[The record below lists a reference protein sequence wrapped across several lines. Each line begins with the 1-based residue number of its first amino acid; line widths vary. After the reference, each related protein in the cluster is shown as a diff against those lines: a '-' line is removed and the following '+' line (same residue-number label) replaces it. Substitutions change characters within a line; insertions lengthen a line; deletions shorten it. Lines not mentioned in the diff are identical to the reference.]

1 MKVAFVSQP
10 GEEVVPPVDGSS
22 SITNIAYQIARR
34 LTRSGEGEAIIYAK
48 KGSSQPDAEGDA
60 EGVQFR
66 RVPVEADHW
75 VKPFRLIERAWGAPN
90 AKRPLY
96 ASSLYYR
103 NYARRV
109 ARDAKAQGCDVVH
122 LLNYSQ
128 FAPTIRA
135 LHPKAKIVLHMQCAW
150 LTQLDEAMIRE
161 RLKAVDLVIGCS
173 DYVTEAVRQRFPE
186 MADRCHT
193 VYNGVDFDAIS
204 GRSREAAGDGAATER
219 ILYVGRLSPEKGVHV
234 LLEAFTQVA
243 ERRPQAELDL
253 IGTPGLLP
261 YEYIIAVD
269 DDPSVT
275 RLARFYGQGPIDKV
289 KTRILQNGA
298 AYLEC
303 LHAILPPSMEE
314 RVRFRGFV
322 PYTELAR
329 FYREADVF
337 LFPSVWDEP
346 FGMPAAEAMACGIP
360 IVVTRGGGLA
370 EVVDDGVTGRAVPRD
385 DAAATAGAIEEL
397 LQDPKRRAEMGE
409 AGRERAI
416 RLFSWDGL
424 AEQMLHH
431 YKRLCGTVAA

>member
-1 MKVAFVSQP
+1 MKVAFVAQP
-10 GEEVVPPVDGSS
+10 GEEVTLPIDGSS

-34 LTRSGEGEAIIYAK
+34 LTRSGEAETIIYSK
-48 KGSSQPDAEGDA
+48 KGVSRPGVEWDA

-66 RVPVEADHW
+66 RVPVEADYW
-75 VKPFRLIERAWGAPN
+75 VKPFRLIERAWGALN

-96 ASSLYYR
+96 ASHLYYR

-128 FAPTIRA
+128 FAPIIRA
-135 LHPKAKIVLHMQCAW
+135 LHPQAKIILHMQCSW
-150 LTQLDEAMIRE
+150 LTQLNEAMIRE

-173 DYVTEAVRQRFPE
+173 DNVTEAVRQRFPE
-186 MADRCHT
+186 AAERCHT
-193 VYNGVDFDAIS
+193 VYNGVDLDAIG
-204 GRSREAAGDGAATER
+204 GRRREAAEDGAATER
-219 ILYVGRLSPEKGVHV
+219 LLYVGRLSPEKGVHV
-234 LLEAFTQVA
+234 LLEAFTKVA
-243 ERRPQAELDL
+243 NQRTQAEIDL

-261 YEYIIAVD
+261 YEYIIAID
-269 DDPSVT
+269 DDPSVV
-275 RLARFYGQGPIDKV
+275 RLARFYGRGPIGKV
-289 KTRILQNGA
+289 KTRLLQDGD
-298 AYLEC
+298 AYLAS
-303 LHAILPPSMEE
+303 LRAIVPPSMAD
-314 RVRFRGFV
+314 RVHFRGFV
-322 PYTELAR
+322 PYAELDS

-337 LFPSVWDEP
+337 IFPSVWDEP

-385 DAAATAGAIEEL
+385 DAAAMADAIEEL
-397 LQDPKRRAEMGE
+397 LQDPERRAEMGE

-424 AEQMLHH
+424 AEQMRHH
-431 YKRLCGTVAA
+431 YKYLCGTEAD